1 MVTGLA
7 LTVGFFAASE
17 VEAQSTSIG
26 PGIAGQVHALAVDP
40 VDSNVIYAGGDV
52 CGAYVSRDFGASWEL
67 WNDGLGGRDLTRS
80 YYVDDL
86 LVLDESVGVHPARYG
101 VYAATHGGIY
111 RRPKSGG
118 SWVLETDTGADCRY
132 AYEDNGSNPFVGSK
146 GAPIPFSCFA
156 YDPVDSVLYAGT
168 GHGRYEWTSGGDR
181 GYPQVPL
188 DRIVLCEGQQYSV
201 WSLDCSSAG
210 LGARWVPILETA
222 NRGRVTQMAVSHH
235 DGISEVVFACSS
247 GLLSFGDPTKGTGP
261 ANLWQMRTQ
270 GFDTLGWS
278 SRHWGV
284 GAGNGGMIYCL
295 AVGDSVNVGGVEVW
309 RSPGVYSTDLA
320 EPSGDWEIVGP
331 LDAVVPPTS
340 MTWNQICNHVT
351 SDGKHLQLFTLT
363 VRPGLGRLPGSTGA
377 PLDEL
382 FVGEW
387 TATLRSGYY
396 RFGEF
401 ASGDTTA
408 VGWTQPLHLT
418 GGWNSFAYGSHD
430 WFTNTTR
437 AIEAGWCS
445 NYAIFSTTPLAYSAT
460 NANRLVAANYHM
472 PVVSDDGGHTWSQVY
487 TTYDGEIGH
496 STGLNL
502 MVPVSAASA
511 ANGDVYMGSRDFGV
525 FKTTQPLADDFHWLN
540 WWHTGNPNAWN
551 LAIREVGDGQE
562 VYVVRDAPAVANAT
576 WTLDPLGR
584 PAQAI
589 GMLSPEPSDHRDVDE
604 WRYISDGI
612 TDIYDG
618 FPGYVPPEG
627 TGANMKVF
635 NRYRITGLA
644 FQGSDTL
651 FASCE
656 FQSGRS
662 GDGPATATCKVLR
675 AVWSGGQ
682 WLWEELGIFPDD
694 PLQGEIGRRQRFGSI
709 AAIKRTSTVIVAAKE
724 GYNGRGGLY
733 AFNSAIPTNATS
745 GLRILLD
752 GDSTTDEFLRYAAR
766 NVSALQVDRL
776 ERYLYV
782 GTQGLHAWDTTA
794 KGWGTVLRCALPVAA
809 QAPAAWT
816 ILANSETPTF
826 GYERPR
832 FLYDGFAGDSD
843 LDLNRRLTVIND
855 IAVDPHNP
863 ERLWVAMGQVALA
876 EPNGVWIHGAN
887 GSWDQV
893 IGGFGDGLPGMPGNV
908 VELNR
913 LYPDRLYAGI
923 GGQEFFRTQT
933 TISSHPDI
941 AASASHPLL
950 AAISD
955 SVQVLTVHIAADT
968 TLVAVEADLGGLGLP
983 GEELILLDDGE
994 GEDLAEGDGVFTST
1008 RFPALLTAGT
1018 GYSVRVF
1025 AQDATGGYDEREVA
1039 VEAVASKAHFED
1051 LTEFTGDLADILT
1064 EQPYSAV
1071 YFKSRPGDPESEDIM
1086 IVTFDNAG
1094 SLGVGQQPQILQ
1106 MSDPAQNGAPQ
1117 FARKT
1122 DDWIGLS
1129 GLPRGARGVSYADF
1143 DNDGDNDF
1151 FLCNPATG
1159 GRLYRSWFAQD
1170 MQVFTNAT
1178 DTIFGADAAHLSQAI
1193 AASWGDYNADGYADL
1208 FVAGTN
1214 YFNSVQALAT
1224 DGFGSGGSS
1233 GITYSGWI
1241 FRNRGGDVFT
1251 KTLWGSQSQN
1261 NVLLGACWADLDNDG
1276 DLDQISAKY
1285 IGGPIQVLENTGFYY
1300 PLGDNLMGVTGWG
1313 IPLSD
1318 PDWVYG
1324 ANSVTVFDY
1333 DHDVY
1338 PDLVVTFATHDGN
1351 PKVKILRNNFGTGSR
1366 VFTPID
1372 VASGTEWNGATVA
1385 DFDLDGQDD
1394 ILLHPRASGVAP
1406 GLYLADGYGTSAT
1419 YRDLGFTAGLRGGST
1434 GGAVAVDFDQERN
1447 IDLYLG
1453 RGEGNDRGALYRN
1466 AGQAAASN
1474 AWLEVRPRTV
1484 SGGYGSLVGTK
1495 VIVEAQ
1501 GRRWQKTVEGG
1512 GGRGGQGANQLLFG
1526 LGDVTGDV
1534 SVTVRFPSGEV
1545 DGPVTV
1551 SPNGAAFEVWEHQAV
1566 VLLTPPPKQN
1576 LTYDYEFGPGTADW
1590 IFRWRTDAR
1599 RGDPARDR
1607 VEIWN
1612 YSNYDADGDCGVG
1625 IAPGQIRMLAPGDPE
1640 VEHLVYLIG
1649 DKWHHELRWLALPC
1663 GNNCQYKFRVT
1674 SGLGGQNQISNW
1686 VNMST
1691 STFCVAEPQD
1701 PGDPNQQ

>member
-1 MVTGLA
+1 MARFRLKHSLA
-7 LTVGFFAASE
+7 LLLIFVLADPIVANADPQPGVA
-17 VEAQSTSIG
+17 IG
-26 PGIAGQVHALAVDP
+26 PGVGGQVHAIAFDP
-40 VDSNVIYAGGDV
+40 ENPDAIYAGGDV
-52 CGAYVSRDFGASWEL
+52 CGVYKYSIAAESWTPWSR
-67 WNDGLGGRDLTRS
+67 GLGFADLNWS
-80 YYVDDL
+80 FYVDDL
-86 LVLDESVGVHPARYG
+86 LILRAADNVPIAFRG
-101 VYAATHGGIY
+101 VYAATWGGVYFRPDDQMPWTCLSTGAVYSTGFAADRGGSMRIPFSSLAYDSATQTLYAGAGHGRTEDQFEGRYREFYPTSTCSADSCPGEYSLWSCDLSGATPAPEFQAVSGTDRGKTRQIAIADYIDSEQVPRHEVIYSTNTGIWTVGAPDPLWSVVKPNKSQEY
-111 RRPKSGG
+111 NPATDASVPWGVVVGSDATCYIVTWPPALTMKSGIWKYDLKIRPRGENSPVWSRVVGESDYFWPHAETFSQFLTNSGGDLSDLSIVWNEDGGRDALYFGAGAKEAARPGYLRYGDYNLGGTPTWGWANVHGKHNSELGYPMGAEMFVSDWRHGQIDSTHLSADEVGWHSYDFSMRSLTQFAMNTAADTIMVAVDYAVPMLTTDGGSSWQNLYCTGSDAAGWTTRGLNLLCTGSSTFLPDGKLVIGAWDYGVFVGATPANTSFRHLREATYAPPDWPSAIDVEVLVRGDDTTECYMVDPGRKTGGDPRSEIWTWVDNSWVSIADGLTALLADQHPGVTAAMLAIKDIEFFGEDRVYAAVGVDVTPSSSPWPRFHFYVCEGSRSGG
-118 SWVLETDTGADCRY
+118 SWAWERWLDVDSSFPRDQETRIVNRMCVIPGANLLMLATKHKGASAGGLFPIDLAAWQLGAAWLGGDY
-132 AYEDNGSNPFVGSK
+132 TGSNSSPTTALGRLGVNVTAMEADRLGRFLYVGSGGGDLARSPGRGGLVRFPLNAGVP
-146 GAPIPFSCFA
+146 GAPEI
-156 YDPVDSVLYAGT
+156 LAG
-168 GHGRYEWTSGGDR
+168 
-181 GYPQVPL
+181 
-188 DRIVLCEGQQYSV
+188 
-201 WSLDCSSAG
+201 
-210 LGARWVPILETA
+210 
-222 NRGRVTQMAVSHH
+222 
-235 DGISEVVFACSS
+235 
-247 GLLSFGDPTKGTGP
+247 FGDVGVGDPDAGDVFGIRGVNNFENMSPGTTRDWEFCTRINDIEIDP
-261 ANLWQMRTQ
+261 NNPRVAYVA
-270 GFDTLGWS
+270 
-278 SRHWGV
+278 V
-284 GAGNGGMIYCL
+284 GAGNIHFYHGKFG
-295 AVGDSVNVGGVEVW
+295 AW
-309 RSPGVYSTDLA
+309 RV
-320 EPSGDWEIVGP
+320 
-331 LDAVVPPTS
+331 
-340 MTWNQICNHVT
+340 
-351 SDGKHLQLFTLT
+351 SDT
-363 VRPGLGRLPGSTGA
+363 
-377 PLDEL
+377 
-382 FVGEW
+382 
-387 TATLRSGYY
+387 
-396 RFGEF
+396 
-401 ASGDTTA
+401 
-408 VGWTQPLHLT
+408 GWTHV
-418 GGWNSFAYGSHD
+418 W
-430 WFTNTTR
+430 
-437 AIEAGWCS
+437 
-445 NYAIFSTTPLAYSAT
+445 
-460 NANRLVAANYHM
+460 
-472 PVVSDDGGHTWSQVY
+472 GGHETGSGAKTVGISPIDREHLY
-487 TTYDGEIGH
+487 IG
-496 STGLNL
+496 S
-502 MVPVSAASA
+502 V
-511 ANGDVYMGSRDFGV
+511 
-525 FKTTQPLADDFHWLN
+525 
-540 WWHTGNPNAWN
+540 
-551 LAIREVGDGQE
+551 
-562 VYVVRDAPAVANAT
+562 
-576 WTLDPLGR
+576 
-584 PAQAI
+584 
-589 GMLSPEPSDHRDVDE
+589 
-604 WRYISDGI
+604 
-612 TDIYDG
+612 
-618 FPGYVPPEG
+618 
-627 TGANMKVF
+627 
-635 NRYRITGLA
+635 
-644 FQGSDTL
+644 
-651 FASCE
+651 
-656 FQSGRS
+656 
-662 GDGPATATCKVLR
+662 
-675 AVWSGGQ
+675 
-682 WLWEELGIFPDD
+682 
-694 PLQGEIGRRQRFGSI
+694 
-709 AAIKRTSTVIVAAKE
+709 
-724 GYNGRGGLY
+724 
-733 AFNSAIPTNATS
+733 
-745 GLRILLD
+745 
-752 GDSTTDEFLRYAAR
+752 
-766 NVSALQVDRL
+766 
-776 ERYLYV
+776 
-782 GTQGLHAWDTTA
+782 
-794 KGWGTVLRCALPVAA
+794 
-809 QAPAAWT
+809 
-816 ILANSETPTF
+816 
-826 GYERPR
+826 
-832 FLYDGFAGDSD
+832 
-843 LDLNRRLTVIND
+843 
-855 IAVDPHNP
+855 
-863 ERLWVAMGQVALA
+863 
-876 EPNGVWIHGAN
+876 
-887 GSWDQV
+887 
-893 IGGFGDGLPGMPGNV
+893 
-908 VELNR
+908 
-913 LYPDRLYAGI
+913 
-923 GGQEFFRTQT
+923 GQEFFRAD
-933 TISSHPDI
+933 IMPSNHPDI

-950 AAISD
+950 AAIAD
-955 SVQVLTVHIAADT
+955 SVQVLAVHIAADT
-968 TLVAVEADLGGLGLP
+968 TVVTVEAALDSLGLW
-983 GEELILLDDGE
+983 GEKLILLDNGQ
-994 GEDLAEGDGVFTST
+994 GEDLAEGDGLFTSP

-1018 GYSVRVF
+1018 GHSVRVF

-1039 VEAVASKAHFED
+1039 VEAVASKARFED
-1051 LTEFTGDLADILT
+1051 LTEFTGDLATILT

-1086 IVTFDNAG
+1086 IVTFDNVG

-1106 MSDPAQNGAPQ
+1106 RSALVNGAPQ

-1159 GRLYRSWFAQD
+1159 GRLYRSWFAQG

-1178 DTIFGADAAHLSQAI
+1178 DTIFGADATHLSQAI

-1214 YFNSVQALAT
+1214 YFNSVQLLAT

-1233 GITYSGWI
+1233 GISYSGWI
-1241 FRNRGGDVFT
+1241 FRNRGGDAFT
-1251 KTLWGSQSQN
+1251 KTLWGGQSQN

-1276 DLDQISAKY
+1276 DLDQITAKY
-1285 IGGPIQVLENTGFYY
+1285 IGGPLQVLENTGFYY

-1333 DHDVY
+1333 DHDAY

-1495 VIVEAQ
+1495 VIVEAP

-1551 SPNGAAFEVWEHQAV
+1551 SPNGAACEVWEHQAV

-1674 SGLGGQNQISNW
+1674 SGLGSQSQTSNW

-1691 STFCVAEPQD
+1691 STFCVAD

>member
-1 MVTGLA
+1 MTIAAEGLA
-7 LTVGFFAASE
+7 
-17 VEAQSTSIG
+17 QSVPAG
-26 PGIAGQVHALAVDP
+26 PGVAGQQHAAAYDP
-40 VDSNVIYAGGDV
+40 LDADTIYVGSDVAGVLVTHDHGLSWV
-52 CGAYVSRDFGASWEL
+52 PWNEGLGNTEWAATEYV
-67 WNDGLGGRDLTRS
+67 DGLAAIKSNTTGYVVPPGRQ
-80 YYVDDL
+80 
-86 LVLDESVGVHPARYG
+86 G

-111 RRPKSGG
+111 FRPSGG
-118 SWVLETDTGADCRY
+118 IWQLQTNYAANDTFRY
-132 AYEDNGSNPFVGSK
+132 SGTFLTNSPGVSELH
-146 GAPIPFSCFA
+146 APVPFSCLVF
-156 YDPVDSVLYAGT
+156 DESNGVLYAGA
-168 GHGRYEWTSGGDR
+168 GHGRWYDSAAAWDAFYPDSGATSGT
-181 GYPQVPL
+181 
-188 DRIVLCEGQQYSV
+188 
-201 WSLDCSSAG
+201 WSLWRCNLSATGDG
-210 LGARWVPILETA
+210 LWHPITATQNLGKVRQIAILGVGSTARP
-222 NRGRVTQMAVSHH
+222 
-235 DGISEVVFACSS
+235 VFASS
-247 GLLSFGDPTKGTGP
+247 KGVFAPDADGSQYENIWT
-261 ANLWQMRTQ
+261 MRDKSLEP
-270 GFDTLGWS
+270 GIPWS
-278 SRHWGV
+278 GNAWGV
-284 GAGNGGMIYCL
+284 GAGKDGALYCVMAATFETDQNAITRVSNPNVYVIDSSDPEASWRPL
-295 AVGDSVNVGGVEVW
+295 AAGSDPVYPNTGASADTWGEIVNNSNSDLMRLTVVPGSPTEPDAVYVGERHSSVNSGYFRYGSYFAPAGLDTGWVHLLYLTNSSGGPLVWDDIKYHSVNLFTNPVTVSDLPDVGW
-309 RSPGVYSTDLA
+309 ASNYTITPTIPLLICPTQPDRMFAFAYHLPLAFDSPATGWQQRNCTGSGTGPDGFWSSNGLNMMSVTDLGFT
-320 EPSGDWEIVGP
+320 PSRKLIV
-331 LDAVVPPTS
+331 
-340 MTWNQICNHVT
+340 
-351 SDGKHLQLFTLT
+351 
-363 VRPGLGRLPGSTGA
+363 
-377 PLDEL
+377 
-382 FVGEW
+382 
-387 TATLRSGYY
+387 
-396 RFGEF
+396 
-401 ASGDTTA
+401 
-408 VGWTQPLHLT
+408 
-418 GGWNSFAYGSHD
+418 
-430 WFTNTTR
+430 
-437 AIEAGWCS
+437 
-445 NYAIFSTTPLAYSAT
+445 
-460 NANRLVAANYHM
+460 
-472 PVVSDDGGHTWSQVY
+472 
-487 TTYDGEIGH
+487 
-496 STGLNL
+496 
-502 MVPVSAASA
+502 
-511 ANGDVYMGSRDFGV
+511 GSRDFGV
-525 FKTTQPLADDFHWLN
+525 VATPDGVRDEFQWLN
-540 WWHTGNPNAWN
+540 WYADGGKNVFDVEA
-551 LAIREVGDGQE
+551 LAQRAERPESILAVRAAPRKWIQGHGYSTFGFTNEFVNGKWDGTRQKYVLAAYDESVVG
-562 VYVVRDAPAVANAT
+562 APADSN
-576 WTLDPLGR
+576 GFR
-584 PAQAI
+584 
-589 GMLSPEPSDHRDVDE
+589 
-604 WRYISDGI
+604 WRYLSRDLDSAFDG
-612 TDIYDG
+612 
-618 FPGYVPPEG
+618 
-627 TGANMKVF
+627 
-635 NRYRITGLA
+635 L
-644 FQGSDTL
+644 GS
-651 FASCE
+651 
-656 FQSGRS
+656 
-662 GDGPATATCKVLR
+662 
-675 AVWSGGQ
+675 
-682 WLWEELGIFPDD
+682 
-694 PLQGEIGRRQRFGSI
+694 
-709 AAIKRTSTVIVAAKE
+709 TSYFEVVDVE
-724 GYNGRGGLY
+724 VV
-733 AFNSAIPTNATS
+733 
-745 GLRILLD
+745 
-752 GDSTTDEFLRYAAR
+752 DSTTVFVALTKDLTGDQANYASRVYKGTIGADWNVTWAPWWGVDSYCQAVELKHLSRAGKILVAASRDNGGVFCLDVDNSAMSEQWLSASDPTVDARLELTLRYLTCIA
-766 NVSALQVDRL
+766 VDRL
-776 ERYLYV
+776 ERVVYV
-782 GTQGLHAWDTTA
+782 GTRGEYTYMP
-794 KGWGTVLRCALPVAA
+794 GTRSIGAVLRLTLPSGRSPVASDWA
-809 QAPAAWT
+809 MV
-816 ILANSETPTF
+816 ANSVGSNSFGFVAPSAPGFWPWPT
-826 GYERPR
+826 EDPQ
-832 FLYDGFAGDSD
+832 D
-843 LDLNRRLTVIND
+843 RLTDVQTV
-855 IAVDPHNP
+855 AVDPGNP
-863 ERLWVAMGQVALA
+863 YVIYAGLRQGGVRSMGTFAPTNGA
-876 EPNGVWIHGAN
+876 WKFTPNGASGTWIRVFPAGEAA
-887 GSWDQV
+887 GPSAGVSSLALDPVQSTR
-893 IGGFGDGLPGMPGNV
+893 MV
-908 VELNR
+908 VGT
-913 LYPDRLYAGI
+913 Y
-923 GGQEFFRTQT
+923 GQELYSL
-933 TISSHPDI
+933 TIVPSSHPI
-941 AASASHPLL
+941 IASAAVHPLL

-955 SVQVLTVHIAADT
+955 SVQVLTVQIAADT

-994 GEDLAEGDGVFTST
+994 GEDLAEGDGVFTSP

-1018 GYSVRVF
+1018 GYTVRVF
-1025 AQDATGGYDEREVA
+1025 AQDATGGYDEQEVA
-1039 VEAVASKAHFED
+1039 VEVVASKTHFED
-1051 LTEFTGDLADILT
+1051 LTKFTGDLAGILT

-1086 IVTFDNAG
+1086 IVTFDNVG

-1106 MSDPAQNGAPQ
+1106 RSALVNGAPQ
-1117 FARKT
+1117 FALKT
-1122 DDWIGLS
+1122 SSWIAYG

-1151 FLCNPATG
+1151 FLCNPASG
-1159 GRLYRSWFAQD
+1159 GRLYRSYFAQG

-1241 FRNRGGDVFT
+1241 FRNRGGDAFT
-1251 KTLWGSQSQN
+1251 KTLWGSQSQS

-1276 DLDQISAKY
+1276 DLDQITAKY

-1333 DHDVY
+1333 DHDAY

-1406 GLYLADGYGTSAT
+1406 GLYLADGYDTSAT

-1551 SPNGAAFEVWEHQAV
+1551 SPNGAAYEAWEDQAV
-1566 VLLTPPPKQN
+1566 ALLTPPPKQN

-1612 YSNYDADGDCGVG
+1612 YSNYNADGDCGVG

-1649 DKWHHELRWLALPC
+1649 DKWYHELRWLALPC

-1674 SGLGGQNQISNW
+1674 SGLGSQSQTSNW

-1691 STFCVAEPQD
+1691 STFCVAD